1 MARPRSF
8 DEQQVLTQCGDMFR
22 RQGYDATS
30 VDDLVAATGLKRGSL
45 YQAFGSKQGVF
56 LSVLQSV
63 LQNMPDG
70 TLRNLPEDA
79 AMDESD
85 ADEPTTGAD
94 RTSMTS
100 ESGFTEEDNGE
111 KPSEIQTPSNSMF
124 PDSVLTLV
132 AITCLE
138 LAPHDAKARNLLTD
152 WFSRLAPPQRIQ
164 LDEALG
170 QCLLKR
176 AGIGTSSIYKPEETQ
191 RPHKQ

>member
-8 DEQQVLTQCGDMFR
+8 DEQQVLTQCGEVFR
-22 RQGYDATS
+22 RQGYEATS

-56 LSVLQSV
+56 LTVLQSV
-63 LQNMPDG
+63 LQNMLDD
-70 TLRNLPEDA
+70 TLRDLPADA
-79 AMDESD
+79 SIDTSD
-85 ADEPTTGAD
+85 ADEPKTKAN
-94 RTSMTS
+94 RTSITS

-111 KPSEIQTPSNSMF
+111 KSSEIQTPSNSMF
-124 PDSVLTLV
+124 SDDALTLV

-138 LAPHDAKARNLLTD
+138 LAPHDAKARNILTD
-152 WFSRLAPPQRIQ
+152 WFSRLALPQKIR
-164 LDEALG
+164 LGEALG